1 MAVLVAVSA
10 ARVSMLLRLRS
21 RVGLRR
27 RSLWTRLR
35 RGPVLLLRLRTILRA
50 RLRLRLRT
58 ILYPL
63 LRLCLWT
70 ILHPLLRLCLWP
82 ILHPL
87 LRLGLRTIFHPR
99 LRLRTVFYA
108 RLRLC
113 AVLEARPSSI
123 GLRLPAVFEPGV
135 PTVRL
140 RLRLPTIFDAR
151 IACIW
156 LRLPTIFVTRR
167 GSIRLRLHR
176 PILDAGRFV
185 VGLRPCAVRATF
197 VHVRAVGLAIPSACG
212 ARRFRNARR
221 RSNPARV
228 REAVL
233 C

>member
-1 MAVLVAVSA
+1 MREWHGISLRVTFAGRRLHGWRLRLGMAVLVAVSA

-35 RGPVLLLRLRTILRA
+35 RGPVLLLRLRTILHA

-58 ILYPL
+58 ILY
-63 LRLCLWT
+63 
-70 ILHPLLRLCLWP
+70 PLLRLCLWP

-123 GLRLPAVFEPGV
+123 GLRLAPVFEPGV
-135 PTVRL
+135 PAVRL
-140 RLRLPTIFDAR
+140 RLRLPTIF
-151 IACIW
+151 
-156 LRLPTIFVTRR
+156 VSRR
-167 GSIRLRLHR
+167 GPIRLRLHR
-176 PILDAGRFV
+176 PVLDAGRFV
-185 VGLRPCAVRATF
+185 VGLRPCAVRTTF

-212 ARRFRNARR
+212 TRRFRNARR
-221 RSNPARV
+221 RSNPPRV
-228 REAVL
+228 REAML